1 MLSRWYAI
9 FLGILL
15 LVVGIAGLIAPRVFG
30 FGTGAL
36 VTTSV
41 IWLITAVVSLWYG
54 FGVRNASSLRWFSII
69 VGGLYLLWGIIQL
82 ASSPSVG
89 SVAGASLLASLSG
102 LLVLLGAFG
111 LAAGLVPMTVPMER
125 TTMLPGSA

>member
-15 LVVGIAGLIAPRVFG
+15 LVLGVAGLIAPRVLG

-41 IWLITAVVSLWYG
+41 IWLITAVVALWYG
-54 FGVRNASSLRWFSII
+54 FGVRNLYSLRWFAIV
-69 VGGLYLLWGIIQL
+69 VGGLYLLWGIVQM
-82 ASSPSVG
+82 
-89 SVAGASLLASLSG
+89 AGAPQADTAMTSNLLASLSG
-102 LLVLLGAFG
+102 LMVLLGSIG
-111 LAAGLVPMTVPMER
+111 LAAGLVPMTVSTER
-125 TTMLPGSA
+125 ETMMPGSA